1 MYKPTTVTPVK
12 HLEQMYNQLMINPS
26 YKYKSFTLL
35 FLCPAKSI
43 ARDNTAPNFTVI
55 NPRRMSQY
63 QVFTRLSHGHKN
75 PGYQY
80 YHSFS
85 QMNTTCDKRIGRS
98 IYTSWL
104 VRRQHNEAREKS
116 PPTSAINTVSNE
128 TGSTAGEQETES
140 LCVTHCDALMFA
152 ATCFSFLLHRLKQCL
167 LTWSPGSLPRLW
179 HCLTVNKERE
189 SMSGAVI
196 IQL

>member
-63 QVFTRLSHGHKN
+63 QVFTGLSHGHKN

-140 LCVTHCDALMFA
+140 FVCDTLRCTNVCCHLLF
-152 ATCFSFLLHRLKQCL
+152 FSPPPTQTVFTDLK
-167 LTWSPGSLPRLW
+167 PRLSPTS
-179 HCLTVNKERE
+179 LTLPN
-189 SMSGAVI
+189 S
-196 IQL
+196 

>member
-35 FLCPAKSI
+35 FLCPASSI
-43 ARDNTAPNFTVI
+43 ARDNTAPNSTVI
-55 NPRRMSQY
+55 NPRRMPQY
-63 QVFTRLSHGHKN
+63 QVLTGLSHGHKN

-152 ATCFSFLLHRLKQCL
+152 VTCFSFLLHRLKTV
-167 LTWSPGSLPRLW
+167 LTDLKPRLSPTS
-179 HCLTVNKERE
+179 LTLPN
-189 SMSGAVI
+189 S
-196 IQL
+196 